1 MADGVVTID
10 LKFPANESGFK
21 SDVAQV
27 EEILKKIG
35 SGTGTQAVANFN
47 KKASELKATANEA
60 GGQVSKSMEGAGK
73 QAGDKMQKNFVSNA
87 TTVEKAASSA
97 AESVSA
103 TTTTMGK
110 HAGSEMQ
117 KNFGSN
123 SNDVKKSASGMGQD
137 VDRTAKGMGKGAGD
151 EMAGS
156 ARKNIGEVK
165 SAFGSLGD
173 YIKGSFI
180 GSALERATERVADF
194 FKDMV
199 SQAVKSFDALKSY
212 QSTMKFAG
220 FDTSEIKK
228 SQEEL
233 EEYSKATIY
242 DVGEMSNTA
251 ATLAANG
258 VKNYVDVTKALG
270 NLVAV
275 AGGSADGMQSASL
288 ALAQMVGAGKMYTG
302 DWYQFINGIPGAS
315 GKLKKA
321 LKDAGAYTGNFKDAM
336 SKGQISANEMI
347 AAIEKLG
354 NTKIAKKA
362 ATDTSKFS
370 VAWQGAQEAVG
381 KGFVDLMNS
390 MGTSGFTGAISAAGD
405 SAYNALSSIGK
416 WIVKH
421 KEEISTL
428 GKKLGYIKDDLE
440 EIGGDIGQGFIQF
453 FKDSYKWISKFT
465 GSAGDGND
473 ALDNLGLALDKVAKH
488 KGTLRAIGKGL
499 AAFTTAI
506 MGLKVLE
513 SVLSFIVAPIKILKS
528 LGGIIV
534 TLVGP
539 FKSLISLF
547 MSFSGGP
554 IILAIVAIGAAFVLA
569 YKHIK
574 PFRDFVNAIV
584 KKAGSA
590 FRAVAKAVSKAFKR
604 ISKAMAPIVKEFKKA
619 WSQLLKFL
627 KALWEDISAVV
638 VGALK
643 VLSVIL
649 SPLLHVVIGLVRL
662 AMIVIK
668 SLING
673 AMGFIQTIWRL
684 TWKSIGTILKT
695 AWNVIRDYIKYEL
708 KIITDILKL
717 GTDIL
722 KGNWKNVWK
731 DIKKIFSDVW
741 NGMKSIVRD
750 IWKGIKKYVADGVNG
765 VIDLINGMI
774 TAINKVWHFFGGKG
788 GIGKL
793 GHVHFSTGG
802 QLGGDGSVM
811 AIVND
816 DGSPDPRE
824 LIQRKDGTLQMY
836 QERNAKTIINPGD
849 KVYNSKQTKEIFDSV
864 GVHYAKG
871 NVGGSIW
878 DGVKSFFGGVADKL
892 KNAIEWLKH
901 PLQNTA
907 KLIKGATDSFMS
919 ILPDNF
925 KNLAGSMLGK
935 MTSMI
940 SSKFKKLIQGY
951 KDDNEDGGG
960 SVGNPGGAGVM
971 RWKSYVAKALKANG
985 IEPTGYRVSKI
996 LATIQRESGGNPR
1009 AINLWDSNAKAG
1021 IPSKG
1026 LMQTIGPTFNAYK
1039 LAGHG
1044 NIYNGYDNLLAAI
1057 NYIKHKYGTS
1067 DAAFARVAASG
1078 YAKGGIIDREQMA
1091 LIGEGNRT
1099 EFVVPNPSVAGP
1111 SRTYEMIGRAAAY
1124 ASQAEGGNGSLM
1136 SGNALKLV
1144 ERKLDALIDY
1154 NATQLEELKKPSRS
1168 YVLQSD
1174 IYKGYNQQQK
1184 INDMRGFF
1192 VR

>member
-35 SGTGTQAVANFN
+35 SGTGNQAVANFN
-47 KKASELKATANEA
+47 RKANELKTTANEA
-60 GGQVSKSMEGAGK
+60 GGQISKSVSEAGK
-73 QAGDKMQKNFVSNA
+73 QAGNQMQKNFASTA
-87 TTVEKAASSA
+87 SEVEKSA
-97 AESVSA
+97 ERVAGNVSTA
-103 TTTTMGK
+103 TGNMGK
-110 HAGSEMQ
+110 HAGTEMQ

-123 SNDVKKSASGMGQD
+123 SADVKKSAEGMGKD
-137 VDRTAKGMGKGAGD
+137 VDRTAKKMGKGAGD
-151 EMAGS
+151 EMANS
-156 ARKNIGEVK
+156 AQKNIGEVK
-165 SAFGSLGD
+165 NAFGSLGD

-180 GSALERATERVADF
+180 GSALEQATERVADF

-199 SQAVKSFDALKSY
+199 TQATESFDALKSY

-228 SQEEL
+228 GEEEL
-233 EEYSKATIY
+233 KEYSKETIY
-242 DVGEMSNTA
+242 NVGEMSNTS

-258 VKNYVDVTKALG
+258 VKNYVAVTKALG

-275 AGGSADGMQSASL
+275 AGGSTQDMQSASL
-288 ALAQMVGAGKMYTG
+288 ALTQMVGAGKMYAG
-302 DWYQFINGIPGAS
+302 DWNQFINGIPGAS

-321 LKDAGAYTGNFKDAM
+321 LKEAGAYTGNFKDAM
-336 SKGQISANEMI
+336 SKGQISAQEMI
-347 AAIEKLG
+347 NAIEKLG

-370 VAWQGAQEAVG
+370 VAWQGAQESVQDGILA
-381 KGFVDLMNS
+381 LMDS
-390 MGTSGFTGAISAAGD
+390 LGTSGFTGAISAAGD
-405 SAYNALSSIGK
+405 SAYNALASIGK
-416 WIVKH
+416 WISKH
-421 KEEISTL
+421 KDQIATL
-428 GKKLGYIKDDLE
+428 GKKLGHIKDDLE
-440 EIGGDIGQGFIQF
+440 KIGGDIGQGFIQF

-465 GSAGDGND
+465 DKMGDGND
-473 ALDNLGLALDKVAKH
+473 ALDALGLALDKVAKH

-499 AAFTTAI
+499 AAITAAAL
-506 MGLKVLE
+506 GLKALKG
-513 SVLSFIVAPIKILKS
+513 VAGL
-528 LGGIIV
+528 V
-534 TLVGP
+534 TTLVKP
-539 FKSLISLF
+539 FARLISLF

-574 PFRDFVNAIV
+574 PFRDFVNAIG
-584 KKAGSA
+584 KKAGST
-590 FRAVAKAVSKAFKR
+590 FRAVSRAVSKAFKEM
-604 ISKAMAPIVKEFKKA
+604 SKAIAPIVKEFKKA
-619 WSQLLKFL
+619 WNQLLKFI
-627 KALWEDISAVV
+627 KALWKDISEVV

-649 SPLLHVVIGLVRL
+649 SPLLHVIIGLVRL
-662 AMIVIK
+662 AMITIK
-668 SLING
+668 ALIKG
-673 AMGFIQTIWRL
+673 AMGFIATIWRA
-684 TWKSIGTILKT
+684 TWHSIGTILKT
-695 AWNVIRDYIKYEL
+695 AWNVIRDVIKYAL

-731 DIKKIFSDVW
+731 DIKKIFSDAW

-750 IWKGIKKYVADGVNG
+750 IWKGIKGVVADGVNG
-765 VIDLINGMI
+765 VIDLVNGMI

-793 GHVHFSTGG
+793 GHVHFATGG

-836 QERNAKTIINPGD
+836 QERNAKTIISPGD
-849 KVYNSKQTKEIFDSV
+849 KVYNSQQTKEIFDSV

-871 NVGGSIW
+871 NVGGDIW
-878 DGVKSFFGGVADKL
+878 SGVKSFFGGVTDKL

-907 KLIKGATDSFMS
+907 KLIKSATDSFMS
-919 ILPDNF
+919 VLPDSF
-925 KNLAGSMLGK
+925 KNLAGSMIGK

-960 SVGNPGGAGVM
+960 SVGNPGGAGVT
-971 RWKSYVAKALKANG
+971 RWRSYVVKALKANG
-985 IEPTGYRVSKI
+985 LSTSDAMIAKVLRQI
-996 LATIQRESGGNPR
+996 ATESGGNPSAR
-1009 AINLWDSNAKAG
+1009 QPGADPDGDGSGPAL
-1021 IPSKG
+1021 G
-1026 LMQTIGPTFNAYK
+1026 LMQTKRGTFNAFK
-1039 LAGHG
+1039 FAGHG
-1044 NIYNGYDNLLAAI
+1044 NIFNGYDNLLAALH
-1057 NYIKHKYGTS
+1057 YAKARYGPS
-1067 DAAFARVAASG
+1067 LYFLGNGHG
-1078 YAKGGIIDREQMA
+1078 YAQGGVVDREQMA
-1091 LIGEGNRT
+1091 LIGEGNKT

-1111 SRTYEMIGRAAAY
+1111 ARTYEMIGRAAAY
-1124 ASQAEGGNGSLM
+1124 ASQVGGGSGSIM
-1136 SGNALKLV
+1136 NDSALKLV
-1144 ERKLDALIDY
+1144 ERKLDSLIDY
-1154 NATQLEELKKPSRS
+1154 NATQLEELKKPMRS

-1174 IYKGYNQQQK
+1174 IYKGYNEQQK
-1184 INDMRGFF
+1184 LNDMRGFF

>member
-35 SGTGTQAVANFN
+35 SGTGDQAVASFN
-47 KKASELKATANEA
+47 RKANKLKTTAAEA
-60 GGQVSKSMEGAGK
+60 GGQVSKSVNEAGK

-87 TTVEKAASSA
+87 NTVEKAASSA

-180 GSALERATERVADF
+180 GSALEQATERVADF

-199 SQAVKSFDALKSY
+199 TQAAESFDALKSY

-228 SQEEL
+228 GEEDL
-233 EEYSKATIY
+233 KEYSKETIY
-242 DVGEMSNTA
+242 NVGEMSNTA

-275 AGGSADGMQSASL
+275 AGGGAQDMQSASL
-288 ALAQMVGAGKMYTG
+288 ALTQMVGAGKMYAG
-302 DWYQFINGIPGAS
+302 DWNQFINGIPGAS
-315 GKLKKA
+315 GKIQKA
-321 LKDAGAYTGNFKDAM
+321 LKDAGAYTGSFRDAM
-336 SKGQISANEMI
+336 SKGKISAQEMI

-354 NTKIAKKA
+354 NTQIAKKA
-362 ATDTSKFS
+362 ATDTRKFS
-370 VAWQGAQEAVG
+370 VAWQGAQESVQDGVLA
-381 KGFVDLMNS
+381 LMNS
-390 MGTSGFTGAISAAGD
+390 LGTSGFTGAISAAGD
-405 SAYNALSSIGK
+405 SAYNALASIGK
-416 WIVKH
+416 WISKH

-465 GSAGDGND
+465 DKTGNGND
-473 ALDNLGLALDKVAKH
+473 ALDSLGLALDKVAKH

-499 AAFTTAI
+499 AAITTAAL
-506 MGLKVLE
+506 GLKALKG
-513 SVLSFIVAPIKILKS
+513 VAGLAT
-528 LGGIIV
+528 
-534 TLVGP
+534 TLVKP
-539 FKSLISLF
+539 FARLISLF

-574 PFRDFVNAIV
+574 PFRDFVNAIG

-590 FRAVAKAVSKAFKR
+590 FRAVSRAVSKAFKR
-604 ISKAMAPIVKEFKKA
+604 ISKAVAPIVKEFKKA
-619 WSQLLKFL
+619 WSQLLKFI
-627 KALWEDISAVV
+627 KALWKDISAVV

-643 VLSVIL
+643 IL
-649 SPLLHVVIGLVRL
+649 FVVMSPLLLVVIGLVRL
-662 AMIVIK
+662 AMITIK
-668 SLING
+668 ALIKG
-673 AMGFIQTIWRL
+673 AMGFIKTIWHT
-684 TWKSIGTILKT
+684 TWKAIGTILKT
-695 AWNVIRDYIKYEL
+695 AWNVIRDIFKYEL

-750 IWKGIKKYVADGVNG
+750 IWHGIKEYVADGVNG

-774 TAINKVWHFFGGKG
+774 TAINKVWNFFGGKG
-788 GIGKL
+788 GINKL
-793 GHVHFSTGG
+793 SHVHFATGG
-802 QLGGDGSVM
+802 QLGSDGSVM

-849 KVYNSKQTKEIFDSV
+849 KVYNSKQTKEIFDAV

-871 NVGGSIW
+871 NVGGDIW
-878 DGVKSFFGGVADKL
+878 SGVKSFFGGITDKL

-907 KLIKGATDSFMS
+907 KLIKSATDSFMS
-919 ILPDNF
+919 VLPDSF
-925 KNLAGSMLGK
+925 KNLAGSMIGK

-940 SSKFKKLIQGY
+940 STKFKKLIQGY

-971 RWKSYVAKALKANG
+971 RWKSYVAKALEANG
-985 IEPTGYRVSKI
+985 IAPTGYRVSKI

-1009 AINLWDSNAKAG
+1009 AINLWDSNARAG

-1039 LAGHG
+1039 FAGHG

-1057 NYIKHKYGTS
+1057 NYIKHRYGTS

-1078 YAKGGIIDREQMA
+1078 YAKGGVIDREQMA

-1124 ASQAEGGNGSLM
+1124 ASQTDGSNSSLM
-1136 SGNALKLV
+1136 NGNALKLV

-1154 NATQLEELKKPSRS
+1154 NATQLEELKKPMRS
-1168 YVLQSD
+1168 YILQSD
-1174 IYKGYNQQQK
+1174 IYKGYNEQQK
-1184 INDMRGFF
+1184 LNDMRGFF

>member
-35 SGTGTQAVANFN
+35 SGTGDQAVASFN
-47 KKASELKATANEA
+47 RKANKLKTTAAEA
-60 GGQVSKSMEGAGK
+60 GGQVSKSVNEAGK

-87 TTVEKAASSA
+87 NTVEKAASSA

-180 GSALERATERVADF
+180 GSALEQATERVADF

-199 SQAVKSFDALKSY
+199 TQATESFDALKSY
-212 QSTMKFAG
+212 TSTMKFAG

-228 SQEEL
+228 GEEEL
-233 EEYSKATIY
+233 KEYSKETIY
-242 DVGEMSNTA
+242 NVGEMSNTA

-275 AGGSADGMQSASL
+275 AGGSTQDMQSASL
-288 ALAQMVGAGKMYTG
+288 ALTQMVGAGKMYAG
-302 DWYQFINGIPGAS
+302 DWNQFINGIPGAS

-362 ATDTSKFS
+362 STDTSKFS
-370 VAWQGAQEAVG
+370 VAWQGAQEAVQDG
-381 KGFVDLMNS
+381 ILALMDS
-390 MGTSGFTGAISAAGD
+390 LGTSGFTGAISAAGD
-405 SAYNALSSIGK
+405 SAYNALASIGK
-416 WIVKH
+416 WISKH
-421 KEEISTL
+421 KHQIATL
-428 GKKLGYIKDDLE
+428 GKKLGHIKDDLE
-440 EIGGDIGQGFIQF
+440 KIGGDIGQGFIQF

-465 GSAGDGND
+465 DKMGDGND
-473 ALDNLGLALDKVAKH
+473 ALDALGLALDKVAKH

-499 AAFTTAI
+499 AAITAAAL
-506 MGLKVLE
+506 GLKALKGVG
-513 SVLSFIVAPIKILKS
+513 SIVFALLKPLGKIVGLILTIAS
-528 LGGIIV
+528 TPLGAV
-534 TLVGP
+534 A
-539 FKSLISLF
+539 
-547 MSFSGGP
+547 
-554 IILAIVAIGAAFVLA
+554 LAVVAIGAAFVLA

-574 PFRDFVNAIV
+574 PFRDFVNAIG

-590 FRAVAKAVSKAFKR
+590 FRAVSKAVSKAFKR
-604 ISKAMAPIVKEFKKA
+604 ISKAIAPIVKEFKKT
-619 WSQLLKFL
+619 WNQLLKFL
-627 KALWEDISAVV
+627 EALWKDISAVV

-662 AMIVIK
+662 AMIAIK
-668 SLING
+668 ALIKG
-673 AMGFIQTIWRL
+673 AMGFIKTLWRL
-684 TWKSIGTILKT
+684 TWHSIGTILET
-695 AWNVIRDYIKYEL
+695 AWRVIRDVIKNGL
-708 KIITDILKL
+708 KVITDILKL

-722 KGNWKNVWK
+722 KGNWRNIWK
-731 DIKKIFSDVW
+731 DIKHIFSDAW

-750 IWKGIKKYVADGVNG
+750 IWTGIKEYVADGVNG

-774 TAINKVWHFFGGKG
+774 TAINKVWNFFGGKG
-788 GIGKL
+788 GINKL
-793 GHVHFSTGG
+793 GHVHFATGG
-802 QLGGDGSVM
+802 QLGSDGSVM

-871 NVGGSIW
+871 NVGGDIW
-878 DGVKSFFGGVADKL
+878 SGVKSFFGGVTDKL
-892 KNAIEWLKH
+892 KDAIEWLKH

-907 KLIKGATDSFMS
+907 KLIKSATDSFMS
-919 ILPDNF
+919 VLPDSF
-925 KNLAGSMLGK
+925 KNLAGSMIGK
-935 MTSMI
+935 MTSII

-1026 LMQTIGPTFNAYK
+1026 LMQTIGPTFNAFK
-1039 LAGHG
+1039 FAGHG

-1057 NYIKHKYGTS
+1057 NYIKHRYGTS
-1067 DAAFARVAASG
+1067 NAAFARVAASG
-1078 YAKGGIIDREQMA
+1078 YAQGGIIDREQMA

-1154 NATQLEELKKPSRS
+1154 NATQLEELKKPMRS
-1168 YVLQSD
+1168 YILQSD
-1174 IYKGYNQQQK
+1174 IYKGYNEQQK

>member
-35 SGTGTQAVANFN
+35 SGTGNQAVANFN
-47 KKASELKATANEA
+47 RKSNELKTTAAEA
-60 GGQVSKSMEGAGK
+60 GGQVSKSVNEAGK
-73 QAGDKMQKNFVSNA
+73 QAGDKMQKNFVSNV
-87 TTVEKAASSA
+87 TTVEKATSSA

-103 TTTTMGK
+103 TTTTMGR

-165 SAFGSLGD
+165 NAFGSLGD

-180 GSALERATERVADF
+180 GSALEQATERVADF

-199 SQAVKSFDALKSY
+199 TQATESFDALKSY
-212 QSTMKFAG
+212 TSTMKFAG

-228 SQEEL
+228 GEEEL
-233 EEYSKATIY
+233 KEYSKETIY
-242 DVGEMSNTA
+242 NVGEMSNTA

-275 AGGSADGMQSASL
+275 AGGGAQDMQSASL
-288 ALAQMVGAGKMYTG
+288 ALTQMVGAGKMYTG
-302 DWYQFINGIPGAS
+302 DWNQFINGIPGAS
-315 GKLKKA
+315 GKIQKA
-321 LKDAGAYTGNFKDAM
+321 LKDAGAYTGSFRDAM
-336 SKGQISANEMI
+336 SKGKISAQEMI

-354 NTKIAKKA
+354 NTQIAKKA

-370 VAWQGAQEAVG
+370 VAWQGAQESVQDGVLA
-381 KGFVDLMNS
+381 LMDS
-390 MGTSGFTGAISAAGD
+390 LGTSGFTGAISAAGD
-405 SAYNALSSIGK
+405 SAYNALASIGK

-453 FKDSYKWISKFT
+453 FKDSYKWISKFADKT
-465 GSAGDGND
+465 GDGND
-473 ALDNLGLALDKVAKH
+473 ALDDLGLALDKVAENKD
-488 KGTLRAIGKGL
+488 TLRTIGKGL
-499 AAFTTAI
+499 AAITTAAL
-506 MGLKVLE
+506 GLKALKGVVSIVSAL
-513 SVLSFIVAPIKILKS
+513 LSPLGKIVGLILTIAS
-528 LGGIIV
+528 TPLGAV
-534 TLVGP
+534 A
-539 FKSLISLF
+539 
-547 MSFSGGP
+547 
-554 IILAIVAIGAAFVLA
+554 LAVVAIGAAFALA
-569 YKHIK
+569 YKNVK
-574 PFRDFVNAIV
+574 PFRYFINGIG
-584 KKAGSA
+584 KKARSA
-590 FRAVAKAVSKAFKR
+590 FNSVAKAVSKAFKE
-604 ISKAMAPIVKEFKKA
+604 ISKAIAPIVKEFKKA
-619 WSQLLKFL
+619 WNQLLKFL
-627 KALWEDISAVV
+627 KALWKDISAVV

-643 VLSVIL
+643 IL
-649 SPLLHVVIGLVRL
+649 FVVMSPLLLVIIGLVRL
-662 AMIVIK
+662 AMITIK
-668 SLING
+668 ALIKG
-673 AMGFIQTIWRL
+673 AMGFIKTLWQV

-695 AWNVIRDYIKYEL
+695 AWNVIRDIIKYEL

-717 GTDIL
+717 GTDLL
-722 KGNWKNVWK
+722 KGNWKGVWK
-731 DIKKIFSDVW
+731 DIKKIFSDAW

-750 IWKGIKKYVADGVNG
+750 IWTGIKQYVADGVNG

-774 TAINKVWHFFGGKG
+774 TAINKVWNFFGGKG
-788 GIGKL
+788 GIDKL
-793 GHVHFSTGG
+793 SHVHFATGG

-816 DGSPDPRE
+816 DGSADPRE

-836 QERNAKTIINPGD
+836 QERNARTIINPGD

-871 NVGGSIW
+871 NVGGNVW
-878 DGVKSFFGGVADKL
+878 DGVKSFFGGITDKL

-925 KNLAGSMLGK
+925 KNLAGSMISK

-940 SSKFKKLIQGY
+940 SDKLKKLIQGY

-960 SVGNPGGAGVM
+960 AVGNPGGAGVT
-971 RWKSYVAKALKANG
+971 RWRPYVIKALKANDLSTSDAMVAKVLRQ
-985 IEPTGYRVSKI
+985 I
-996 LATIQRESGGNPR
+996 ATESGGNPGAR
-1009 AINLWDSNAKAG
+1009 QPGADPDGDGSGPAL
-1021 IPSKG
+1021 G
-1026 LMQTIGPTFNAYK
+1026 LMQTKRGTFNAFK
-1039 LAGHG
+1039 FPGHD
-1044 NIYNGYDNLLAAI
+1044 NIFNGYDDLLAGLHYA
-1057 NYIKHKYGTS
+1057 KARYGPS
-1067 DAAFARVAASG
+1067 LYFLGNGHG
-1078 YAKGGIIDREQMA
+1078 YAQGGVIDREQMA
-1091 LIGEGNRT
+1091 LIGEGNHT

-1111 SRTYEMIGRAAAY
+1111 ARTYEMIGRAAAY
-1124 ASQAEGGNGSLM
+1124 ASQVGGGSGSIM
-1136 SGNALKLV
+1136 NDNALKLV
-1144 ERKLDALIDY
+1144 ERKLDSLIDY
-1154 NATQLEELKKPSRS
+1154 NATQLEELKKPMRS
-1168 YVLQSD
+1168 YILQSD
-1174 IYKGYNQQQK
+1174 IYKGYNEQQK

>member
-35 SGTGTQAVANFN
+35 SGTGNQAVANFVR
-47 KKASELKATANEA
+47 KANELKTTATEA

-73 QAGDKMQKNFVSNA
+73 QAGDKMQKDFVSNV
-87 TTVEKAASSA
+87 TTVKKVASST
-97 AESVSA
+97 AESVS
-103 TTTTMGK
+103 TTATTMGK
-110 HAGSEMQ
+110 HAGTEMQ
-117 KNFGSN
+117 NNFKSN
-123 SNDVKKSASGMGQD
+123 SSDVKKSASGMGQD
-137 VDRTAKGMGKGAGD
+137 VDKTAKDMGKGAGD

-156 ARKNIGEVK
+156 AKKNIGEVK

-180 GSALERATERVADF
+180 GSALEQATERVADF

-199 SQAVKSFDALKSY
+199 TQATESFDALKSY
-212 QSTMKFAG
+212 TSTMKFAG

-228 SQEEL
+228 GEEEL
-233 EEYSKATIY
+233 KEYSKETIY
-242 DVGEMSNTA
+242 NVGEMSNTA

-275 AGGSADGMQSASL
+275 AGGSTQDMQSASL
-288 ALAQMVGAGKMYTG
+288 ALTQMVGAGKMYAG
-302 DWYQFINGIPGAS
+302 DWNQFINGIPGAS

-336 SKGQISANEMI
+336 SKGQISAQEMI

-370 VAWQGAQEAVG
+370 VAWQGAQESVQDG
-381 KGFVDLMNS
+381 VLKLMDS
-390 MGTSGFTGAISAAGD
+390 LGTSGFTGAISAAGD
-405 SAYNALSSIGK
+405 SAYKALASIGG
-416 WIVKH
+416 WISKH
-421 KEEISTL
+421 KDQLATL

-453 FKDSYKWISKFT
+453 FKDGYKWISKFT
-465 GSAGDGND
+465 DKAGDGND
-473 ALDNLGLALDKVAKH
+473 ALDKMGLALDKIAENKS
-488 KGTLRAIGKGL
+488 TIRAIGKGL
-499 AAFTTAI
+499 AAITTAAL
-506 MGLKVLE
+506 GLKALKG
-513 SVLSFIVAPIKILKS
+513 VAGLVTALIK
-528 LGGIIV
+528 
-534 TLVGP
+534 P
-539 FKSLISLF
+539 FARLIGFF

-574 PFRDFVNAIV
+574 PFRDFVNGIA

-590 FRAVAKAVSKAFKR
+590 FRAVSRAVSKAFKQ
-604 ISKAMAPIVKEFKKA
+604 ISKAVAPIVKEFKKA

-627 KALWEDISAVV
+627 EALWKDISAVV
-638 VGALK
+638 IGALK
-643 VLSVIL
+643 IL
-649 SPLLHVVIGLVRL
+649 FVVMSPLLLVVIGLVKL
-662 AMIVIK
+662 AMITIK
-668 SLING
+668 ALIKG
-673 AMGFIQTIWRL
+673 AMGFIKTIWHT
-684 TWKSIGTILKT
+684 TWKAIGTILKT
-695 AWNVIRDYIKYEL
+695 AWNVIRDIFKYEL

-722 KGNWKNVWK
+722 KGNWRNVWK
-731 DIKKIFSDVW
+731 DIKHIFSDVW

-750 IWKGIKKYVADGVNG
+750 IWTGIKEYVADGVNG

-774 TAINKVWHFFGGKG
+774 TAINKVWTFFGGKG
-788 GIGKL
+788 GIDKL
-793 GHVHFSTGG
+793 KHVHFATGG
-802 QLGGDGSVM
+802 QLGNDGSVM

-849 KVYNSKQTKEIFDSV
+849 KVYNSQQTKEIFNSV

-871 NVGGSIW
+871 NVGGDIW
-878 DGVKSFFGGVADKL
+878 SGVKSFFGGVADKL
-892 KNAIEWLKH
+892 KDAIEWLKH
-901 PLQNTA
+901 PLKNTA
-907 KLIKGATDSFMS
+907 KLIKNATDSFMS
-919 ILPDNF
+919 ILPESF
-925 KNLAGSMLGK
+925 KNLAGSMVGK
-935 MTSMI
+935 MTSII
-940 SSKFKKLIQGY
+940 SDKFKKLIQGY

-971 RWKSYVAKALKANG
+971 RWKSYVIRALKANG

-1039 LAGHG
+1039 FAGHG

-1057 NYIKHKYGTS
+1057 NYIKHRYGTS

-1078 YAKGGIIDREQMA
+1078 YAKGGVIDREQMA
-1091 LIGEGNRT
+1091 LLGEGNHT

-1124 ASQAEGGNGSLM
+1124 ASQAGGGSGSIM
-1136 SGNALKLV
+1136 SDNALKLV
-1144 ERKLDALIDY
+1144 ERKLDSLIDY
-1154 NATQLEELKKPSRS
+1154 SATQVEELKKPMRS

-1174 IYKGYNQQQK
+1174 IYKGYNEQRK
-1184 INDMRGFF
+1184 ISDMRGFF